1 MKLELNCRHR
11 VGRLD
16 LDVDTAVPLDGITG
30 LFGVSG
36 AGKTSLLRIIAGLDI
51 PEQGTVRFND
61 TNWQGD
67 NPRTFIPTFK
77 RKVGYVFQDD
87 RLFNHLSVEGN
98 LRYGFNRRKGRIQY
112 DDVIE
117 ALDLSP
123 LLERRPE
130 SLSGGEKQRV
140 SIGRA
145 LLSQPR
151 LLLMDEPVSALDIPR
166 RREVLSYLRLLPGHF
181 NVPMIYVT
189 HAVEE
194 IAQLA
199 QFVIVMSQGKITQ
212 SGFITE
218 VFGDSGLTDDIG
230 RWTLLEAKVV
240 EHDKQYNHS
249 VAEVAGQSLII
260 PGTARAIGAI
270 IQLRIH
276 ARDVSL
282 ALKRPEQISIRNIL
296 EVRITEIIEQPDQ
309 AYMQVHLD
317 LNGHRLLSHLTRSA
331 VAELGLEAGQ
341 GVYALIKGV
350 TFETDLYDAE
360 K

>member
-1 MKLELNCRHR
+1 MKLEINCRHR

-30 LFGVSG
+30 LFGESG
-36 AGKTSLLRIIAGLDI
+36 AGKTSLLRIIAGLDT
-51 PEQGTVRFND
+51 PDSGTIRFED
-61 TNWQGD
+61 TIWQGD
-67 NPRTFIPTFK
+67 SPRVFIPTYE
-77 RKVGYVFQDD
+77 RKLGYVFQDN

-98 LRYGFNRRKGRIQY
+98 LRYGLKRRTGRIQY
-112 DDVIE
+112 QHVIE

-123 LLERRPE
+123 LLDQRPE

-166 RREVLSYLRLLPGHF
+166 RKEVLQYLRLLPAQF

-199 QFVIVMSQGKITQ
+199 QFVIVMSQGRITQ
-212 SGFITE
+212 KGTITE
-218 VFGDSGLTDDIG
+218 VFGDSGLTDEIG
-230 RWTLLEAKVV
+230 RWTQVEAKIMK
-240 EHDKQYNHS
+240 HDHQFDHS
-249 VAEVAGQSLII
+249 VVEVAGQPVII
-260 PGTARAIGAI
+260 PGTTRDVGSTIH
-270 IQLRIH
+270 LRIH

-296 EVRITEIIEQPDQ
+296 KARISGITEELGQ
-309 AYMQVHLD
+309 AYVQVHLD
-317 LNGHRLLSHLTRSA
+317 LNGKHLLSYLTRSA
-331 VAELGLEAGQ
+331 IAELGLESGQ
-341 GVYALIKGV
+341 EVYALIKGI
-350 TFETDLYDAE
+350 TFGTDLYDA
-360 K
+360 KK